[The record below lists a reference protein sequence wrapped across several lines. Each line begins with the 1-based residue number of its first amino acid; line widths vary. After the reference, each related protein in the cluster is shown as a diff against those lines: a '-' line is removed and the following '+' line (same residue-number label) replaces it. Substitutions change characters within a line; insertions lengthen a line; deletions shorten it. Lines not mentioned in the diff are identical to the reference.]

1 MIFSSQD
8 TGLLSL
14 YEQFAVAVSQYQVLW
29 DELGNIDRNTWVLEP
44 EKPAYN
50 ATYRR
55 IALGKDTFTPTS
67 RNGKAKAELAVDLCV
82 SQKGINNATWGVL
95 VLLNVRRFLHEGV
108 QTFHFSF
115 QLYIDFSC
123 GR

>member
-1 MIFSSQD
+1 M
-8 TGLLSL
+8 

-55 IALGKDTFTPTS
+55 IALGKDTFIPTS
-67 RNGKAKAELAVDLCV
+67 RKEKVKAKLAVEICF
-82 SQKGINNATWGVL
+82 SQI
-95 VLLNVRRFLHEGV
+95 
-108 QTFHFSF
+108 
-115 QLYIDFSC
+115 
-123 GR
+123 